1 MIDHSKTLQII
12 SYLLE
17 YPDAEWREEFSL
29 YRQML
34 GEVSIPQNRD
44 ALAEF
49 FDYVEEQGFAAYE
62 EEYVRS
68 FDFSQNTNLYL
79 TMHDRTDFGKQAN
92 EMVVFKQMFLD
103 HGFDITNE
111 LPDYL
116 PAILELASILDRREA
131 FTVLAFAKQKIEL
144 LRNRLIKA
152 KLPHVF
158 LLDVVLTV
166 MTRLE
171 EQ

>member
-79 TMHDRTDFGKQAN
+79 TMHD
-92 EMVVFKQMFLD
+92 L
-103 HGFDITNE
+103 
-111 LPDYL
+111 
-116 PAILELASILDRREA
+116 S
-131 FTVLAFAKQKIEL
+131 
-144 LRNRLIKA
+144 LI
-152 KLPHVF
+152 HI
-158 LLDVVLTV
+158 
-166 MTRLE
+166 
-171 EQ
+171 